1 MQRILDLPFLVILMG
16 IAALAMYVPASHALI
31 LRDHAEARAFF
42 YSGTLFLVITAMI
55 GVATANYR
63 PRNAGHSHLVA
74 LAAAYLLLPV
84 MLAVPFDEAVR
95 DTRFFNAWFEMV
107 SSFTT
112 TGATLYE
119 APGRLPP
126 SVHLWRG
133 LVGWL
138 GGFFTLLAALAIL
151 APLNLGG
158 FEVGEAG
165 PDGISASRREAVHAP
180 GPDRLT
186 RYAVTLAPIYAV
198 LTVLLWIG
206 LLIAG
211 EPGLTAFMHAMA
223 TLSTSGISPVG
234 GIGGAQS
241 GLTGEIVLFCF
252 LLFALSRH
260 TMPGAGPGAMR
271 YLRDDPEL
279 RMGLSLVALATAAL
293 FLRHWLGALAEP
305 LEGSE
310 NSITVALLALWGSAF
325 TVMSFLTTTGFVS
338 DAWEGARLWSGIG
351 APGLVLVGLA
361 MIGGG
366 VATTAGGVKLLRIFA
381 LYKHGLR
388 EMEKLVHPSSIGGA
402 GAAARRLRRQGAFAA
417 WVFFMLYALS
427 IAVVMLAL
435 GLAGIRFDA
444 GLIYTISA
452 LSTTGQLAYVATEVP
467 LSYVGLGGVAQAVLA
482 LAMIVGRLETLAIIA
497 LLAPDMWR
505 K

>member
-16 IAALAMYVPASHALI
+16 IGALAMYVPAAHGLI

-42 YSGTLFLVITAMI
+42 YSGTLFLVFAAMI
-55 GVATANYR
+55 GVATANYN
-63 PRNAGHSHLVA
+63 PRNAGHSHLLA
-74 LAAAYLLLPV
+74 LAAAYLLLPL
-84 MLAVPFDEAVR
+84 MLAVPFSEAVR
-95 DTRFFNAWFEMV
+95 DTRFSSAWFEMV

-119 APGRLPP
+119 PPGRLPP

-138 GGFFTLLAALAIL
+138 GGFFTLLTALAIL

-158 FEVGEAG
+158 FEVSEAG
-165 PDGISASRREAVHAP
+165 PDGISAARRDTAVALAS
-180 GPDRLT
+180 DRLT
-186 RYAVTLAPIYAV
+186 RYAVSLAPVYAG
-198 LTVLLWIG
+198 LTALLWVG

-211 EPGLTAFMHAMA
+211 ETGLVAFMHAMA
-223 TLSTSGISPVG
+223 ILSTSGISPVG
-234 GIGGAQS
+234 GTGGGQS
-241 GLTGEIVLFCF
+241 GLAGEMLMFFF

-260 TMPGAGPGAMR
+260 TMPGGVTGGVR
-271 YLRDDPEL
+271 QLRDDPEL
-279 RMGLSLVALATAAL
+279 RMGLAIVALATAVL
-293 FLRHWLGALAEP
+293 FLRHWAGALAEP
-305 LEGSE
+305 LEDDGAG
-310 NSITVALLALWGSAF
+310 VALRALWGAAF
-325 TVMSFLTTTGFVS
+325 TVMSFMTTTGFIS
-338 DAWEGARLWSGIG
+338 EAWESARFWSGIG
-351 APGLVLVGLA
+351 APGLMMVGLA

-366 VATTAGGVKLLRIFA
+366 IATTAGGVKLLRIFA
-381 LYKHGLR
+381 LYKHGMR

-402 GAAARRLRRQGAFAA
+402 GTAARRLRRQGAFAA
-417 WVFFMLYALS
+417 WVFFMLYAVS

-435 GLAGIRFDA
+435 GLSGIGYEA

-452 LSTTGQLAYVATEVP
+452 LSTTGQLAWIATETP
-467 LSYVGLGGVAQAVLA
+467 LSYVTLSGAAKAVLA
-482 LAMIVGRLETLAIIA
+482 LAMVVGRLETLAIIA